1 MHHDR
6 RQAESTAVQR
16 ILETADSAG
25 PPVKTVYTTGE
36 VAQICN
42 ISQQTVIRCFDN
54 GRLGGFKV
62 PGSDHRRIPRDLLL
76 QFMKENSIP
85 AENLDSGKRRVL
97 IVDDDEAII
106 EMLVDLLTH
115 DGRFE
120 VRAAT
125 TGFDAGAITKEFR
138 PDLMILDYMLPD
150 INGNKVCEMVR
161 KDPEL
166 ASMKIIIV
174 SGAVDQSE
182 IDSLVAVGA
191 DEFIK
196 KPFDMER
203 LVSRMAALLRV

>member
-6 RQAESTAVQR
+6 RKAESTAVQR

-76 QFMKENSIP
+76 QF
-85 AENLDSGKRRVL
+85 
-97 IVDDDEAII
+97 

-125 TGFDAGAITKEFR
+125 TGFDAGAITQEFR

-150 INGNKVCEMVR
+150 INGNKVCERVR
-161 KDPEL
+161 NDPEL

-182 IDSLVAVGA
+182 IDGLVAVGA

-196 KPFDMER
+196 KPFDMEH